1 METIRFDLTAPVG
14 DFKRM
19 NAVNN
24 GPVHKRHAADQ
35 ALGNLPAYRAARIP
49 FARNHDASY
58 CAAYGAEHTVDVS
71 AIFPCFDADEND
83 PASYDFACTDEY
95 ILVTQEAG
103 TETFYRLGQR
113 IEHTIRKYNIHPPRD
128 FAKWARICE
137 HIIRHYNEGWADG
150 YRLGL
155 SYWEIWN
162 EPDMTEDDAPYA
174 AKTTWGGTK
183 AQFFDF
189 YETAAKHLKA
199 CFPHLH
205 IGGPALCGRLDWAED
220 FLRMARDRQVP
231 LDFFSHHL
239 YCTDPKVFAER
250 IRAVRALLDRY
261 GFEKTESI
269 LNEWN
274 YVRDFE
280 GQWAYSLKKMIG
292 AKGASFTLACMAEG
306 QKNPVDMLMYYDA
319 RANSGMNCIFE
330 PSTYGVRKGY
340 YALYWFGMMYDR
352 REVRAKEEPEHI
364 WTLCGVDG
372 AGKSLTMLTHYDE
385 NDDAAPRTVHLD
397 FGRKGFYEVTLLGHG
412 ADTATFYMTDD
423 PTLTLP
429 VHTIALVREV

>member
-1 METIRFDLTAPVG
+1 MDTIRFELDHPGST
-14 DFKRM
+14 FKRM

-24 GPVHKRHAADQ
+24 GPVHKRHASDQ

-113 IEHTIRKYNIHPPRD
+113 IEHTIKKYNIHPPRD

-137 HIIRHYNEGWADG
+137 HIIRHYNEGWANG
-150 YRLGL
+150 FCMNL

-162 EPDMTEDDAPYA
+162 EPDLAQDDAPYA
-174 AKTTWGGTK
+174 AKTTWGGTQ

-205 IGGPALCGRLDWAED
+205 IGGPAIAGRLDYAED
-220 FLRMARDRQVP
+220 FLRMAKERQVP
-231 LDFFSHHL
+231 IDFFSFHF
-239 YCTDPKVFAER
+239 YGTDPKVFAAK
-250 IRAVRALLDRY
+250 IRDVRAMLDRY
-261 GFEKTESI
+261 GFAGVESI

-280 GQWAYSLKKMIG
+280 KNWSYSLKKMIG
-292 AKGASFTLACMAEG
+292 AKGASFVLACMAEG

-319 RANSGMNCIFE
+319 RANCTMNGMFE
-330 PSTYGVRKGY
+330 VATYAPRKGY
-340 YALYWFGMMYDR
+340 YPFYWFGMMYDR
-352 REVRAKEEPEHI
+352 REVRAENEPEHI
-364 WTLCGVDG
+364 FTLCGVDG

-385 NDDAAPRTVHLD
+385 NDDAAPRTVRLD
-397 FGRKGFYEVTLLGHG
+397 FGRKAFYEVTLVGHG
-412 ADTATFYMTDD
+412 EETATFYLTDD